1 MQSIKTQE
9 PSLVSSLSETQHR
22 GRQYMGLAHWWRER
36 IAPRSRWCRLVNT
49 WRILR
54 ASIRS
59 CRGHIQL
66 QSPTEFPSAG
76 VGPAFESVRG
86 QSCQPNTR
94 TIARAFY
101 IEMLSATLEWS
112 DIVDL
117 RIFLMGFDAGEQWT
131 LHTKGNG
138 IETPTS
144 SSSWLHL
151 AEQKFGAVPDKI
163 KNNSSLFS

>member
-1 MQSIKTQE
+1 VQTKLKTQE
-9 PSLVSSLSETQHR
+9 PSL
-22 GRQYMGLAHWWRER
+22 
-36 IAPRSRWCRLVNT
+36 
-49 WRILR
+49 
-54 ASIRS
+54 ASFPDE
-59 CRGHIQL
+59 L

-76 VGPAFESVRG
+76 VGRAFESVQG

-101 IEMLSATLEWS
+101 TEMLSATLEWS

-138 IETPTS
+138 TEIPTS

-151 AEQKFGAVPDKI
+151 AEQKFGTVADKL
-163 KNNSSLFS
+163 KNNTSLFY